1 MTQLLTLDN
10 VSLSFDMGANS
21 RYDALSGICLQIA
34 AGDRV
39 GVIGANGS
47 GKSTLLKI
55 MAKIFEPETGHV
67 EWAPN
72 VTASLLTLGL
82 GFRPD
87 LSGRDNAYLSCLLMG
102 LSSKSAS
109 SCLDEIEIFCELGS
123 FFDQP
128 VKFYSTGMR
137 ARLAFGSALL
147 NQSQVLLIDEVLSV
161 GDSVFREKARQALEE
176 RLSPERAAIIVS
188 HNLGQIS
195 SLADTAILMER
206 GEISASGAV
215 DDVLNV
221 YQRSTVSSR

>member
-1 MTQLLTLDN
+1 MTTLVNLNN
-10 VSLSFDMGANS
+10 VSISFEVGSNMRHA
-21 RYDALSGICLQIA
+21 ALTNISLQISS
-34 AGDRV
+34 GDRI
-39 GVIGANGS
+39 GVLGANGS

-82 GFRPD
+82 GFRGD

-102 LSSKSAS
+102 LPSTMAS
-109 SCLDEIEIFCELGS
+109 SRVDDIENFCELGR

-161 GDSVFREKARQALEE
+161 GDRVFREKAKRALDEQI
-176 RLSPERAAIIVS
+176 SPDRAAVIVS
-188 HNLGQIS
+188 HNLDQIRH
-195 SLADTAILMER
+195 LANSAMLIER
-206 GEISASGAV
+206 GAISVSGGV
-215 DDVLNV
+215 EDVLYA
-221 YQRSTVSSR
+221 YQHGTAASR

>member
-10 VSLSFDMGANS
+10 VSLSFDVGTNN
-21 RYDALSGICLQIA
+21 RYDALSSISLQIA
-34 AGDRV
+34 AGDRM
-39 GVIGANGS
+39 GVLGANGS

-72 VTASLLTLGL
+72 VTASLLTIGL
-82 GFRPD
+82 GFRAD

-102 LSSKSAS
+102 LSSKAAS
-109 SCLDEIEIFCELGS
+109 SCLDEIESFCELGS

-147 NQSQVLLIDEVLSV
+147 NQSQVLLVDEVLSV

-206 GEISASGAV
+206 GQISASGAV

>member
-1 MTQLLTLDN
+1 MTHLVTLDN

-21 RYDALSGICLQIA
+21 RYDALSSISLQIA

-39 GVIGANGS
+39 GVLGANGS

-55 MAKIFEPETGHV
+55 MAKIFEPGTGHV

-82 GFRPD
+82 GFRPA

-102 LSSKSAS
+102 LSSKAAS
-109 SCLDEIEIFCELGS
+109 SCLDEIESFCELGS

-188 HNLGQIS
+188 HNLGQIN

-206 GEISASGAV
+206 GQISASGAV

>member
-1 MTQLLTLDN
+1 MTRLLTLDN
-10 VSLSFDMGANS
+10 VSLSFDMGANI
-21 RYDALSGICLQIA
+21 RYDALSSISLQIA

-39 GVIGANGS
+39 GVLGANGS

-55 MAKIFEPETGHV
+55 MAKIFEPETGRV

-102 LSSKSAS
+102 LSSKAAS
-109 SCLDEIEIFCELGS
+109 SCLNEIEIFCELGS

-161 GDSVFREKARQALEE
+161 GDGVFREKARQALEE

-188 HNLGQIS
+188 HNLDQIS

-221 YQRSTVSSR
+221 YQRSTESPR

>member
-1 MTQLLTLDN
+1 MTRLLTLDS
-10 VSLSFDMGANS
+10 VSLSFDMGANI
-21 RYDALSGICLQIA
+21 RYDAVSSISLQIA

-39 GVIGANGS
+39 GVVGANGS

-55 MAKIFEPETGHV
+55 MAKIFEPEAGHV

-102 LSSKSAS
+102 LSPRAAS
-109 SCLDEIEIFCELGS
+109 SCLNEIESFCELGS

-161 GDSVFREKARQALEE
+161 GDNVFREKAKQALEE
-176 RLSPERAAIIVS
+176 QLSPERATIIVS
-188 HNLGQIS
+188 HNLGQLS

-215 DDVLNV
+215 DDVLEV
-221 YQRSTVSSR
+221 YQRSTVASR

>member
-102 LSSKSAS
+102 LSSKAAS
-109 SCLDEIEIFCELGS
+109 SCLDEIEIFVNWEVFLTS
-123 FFDQP
+123 
-128 VKFYSTGMR
+128 
-137 ARLAFGSALL
+137 LL
-147 NQSQVLLIDEVLSV
+147 NFIQQVCEPDLLS
-161 GDSVFREKARQALEE
+161 AR
-176 RLSPERAAIIVS
+176 R
-188 HNLGQIS
+188 
-195 SLADTAILMER
+195 
-206 GEISASGAV
+206 
-215 DDVLNV
+215 
-221 YQRSTVSSR
+221 Y

>member
-1 MTQLLTLDN
+1 MTRLLTLDR
-10 VSLSFDMGANS
+10 VSLSFDMGANI
-21 RYDALSGICLQIA
+21 RYDALSSISLQIA

-39 GVIGANGS
+39 GVLGANGS

-55 MAKIFEPETGHV
+55 MARIFEPETGHV

-102 LSSKSAS
+102 LSSKAAS
-109 SCLDEIEIFCELGS
+109 SCLNEIESFCELGS

-161 GDSVFREKARQALEE
+161 GDNVFREKAKQALEE
-176 RLSPERAAIIVS
+176 QLSPERATIIVS
-188 HNLGQIS
+188 HNLGQLS

-215 DDVLNV
+215 DDVLEV
-221 YQRSTVSSR
+221 YQRSTVASR

>member
-1 MTQLLTLDN
+1 MTHLLMLDN
-10 VSLSFDMGANS
+10 VSLSFDMGANT
-21 RYDALSGICLQIA
+21 RYDALSSISLQIA

-39 GVIGANGS
+39 GVLGANGS

-55 MAKIFEPETGHV
+55 MAKIFEPESGRV

-102 LSSKSAS
+102 LSSKAAS
-109 SCLDEIEIFCELGS
+109 SCLNEIESFCELGR

-161 GDSVFREKARQALEE
+161 GDSVFREKAKQALEE
-176 RLSPERAAIIVS
+176 QLSPERAAIIVS

-215 DDVLNV
+215 NDVLEV
-221 YQRSTVSSR
+221 YQRSTVASR

>member
-1 MTQLLTLDN
+1 GKCYVRFVVSEPFPTRHSCRGISNFSLSNRFTGFEQMTRLLTLDS
-10 VSLSFDMGANS
+10 VSLSFDMGANI
-21 RYDALSGICLQIA
+21 RYNAVSSISLQIA

-39 GVIGANGS
+39 GVVGANGS

-55 MAKIFEPETGHV
+55 MAKIFEPEAGHV

-102 LSSKSAS
+102 LSSKAAS
-109 SCLDEIEIFCELGS
+109 SCLNEIESFCELGS

-137 ARLAFGSALL
+137 ARLA
-147 NQSQVLLIDEVLSV
+147 
-161 GDSVFREKARQALEE
+161 
-176 RLSPERAAIIVS
+176 
-188 HNLGQIS
+188 
-195 SLADTAILMER
+195 
-206 GEISASGAV
+206 
-215 DDVLNV
+215 
-221 YQRSTVSSR
+221 

>member
-1 MTQLLTLDN
+1 MTRLLTLDS
-10 VSLSFDMGANS
+10 VSLSFDMGANI
-21 RYDALSGICLQIA
+21 RYDAVSSISLQIA
-34 AGDRV
+34 AGDRL
-39 GVIGANGS
+39 GVVGANGS

-55 MAKIFEPETGHV
+55 MAKIFEPEAGHV

-102 LSSKSAS
+102 LSSKAAS
-109 SCLDEIEIFCELGS
+109 SCLNEIESFCELGS

-161 GDSVFREKARQALEE
+161 GDSVFREKAKLALEE
-176 RLSPERAAIIVS
+176 QLSPERAAIIVS
-188 HNLGQIS
+188 HNLGQVS

-215 DDVLNV
+215 DYVLEV
-221 YQRSTVSSR
+221 YQRSTVTSR

>member
-1 MTQLLTLDN
+1 M
-10 VSLSFDMGANS
+10 V
-21 RYDALSGICLQIA
+21 
-34 AGDRV
+34 
-39 GVIGANGS
+39 GANGS

-55 MAKIFEPETGHV
+55 MAKIFEPEAGHV

-102 LSSKSAS
+102 LSSKAAS
-109 SCLDEIEIFCELGS
+109 SCLNEIESFCELGS

-161 GDSVFREKARQALEE
+161 GDNVFREKAKQALEE
-176 RLSPERAAIIVS
+176 QLSPERAAIIVS
-188 HNLGQIS
+188 HNLGQLS

-215 DDVLNV
+215 DDVLEV
-221 YQRSTVSSR
+221 YQRSTVTSR

>member
-10 VSLSFDMGANS
+10 VSLSFDVGTNN
-21 RYDALSGICLQIA
+21 RYDALSSISLQIA
-34 AGDRV
+34 AGDRM
-39 GVIGANGS
+39 GVLGANGS

-102 LSSKSAS
+102 LSSKVAS
-109 SCLDEIEIFCELGS
+109 SCLDEIESFCELGS

>member
-1 MTQLLTLDN
+1 MTHLLTLDN
-10 VSLSFDMGANS
+10 VSLSFDMGANI
-21 RYDALSGICLQIA
+21 RYDALSSISLQIA

-39 GVIGANGS
+39 GVLGANGS

-55 MAKIFEPETGHV
+55 MAKIFEPETGRV

-102 LSSKSAS
+102 LSSEAAS
-109 SCLDEIEIFCELGS
+109 SCLNEIESFCELGS

-161 GDSVFREKARQALEE
+161 GDTVFRKKAKQALEE
-176 RLSPERAAIIVS
+176 QLSPERAVIIVS

-215 DDVLNV
+215 DDVLEV
-221 YQRSTVSSR
+221 YQRSTVTTR

>member
-1 MTQLLTLDN
+1 MTRLLTLDS
-10 VSLSFDMGANS
+10 VSLSFDMGANI
-21 RYDALSGICLQIA
+21 RYDAVSSISLQIA

-39 GVIGANGS
+39 GVVGANGS

-55 MAKIFEPETGHV
+55 MAKIFEPEDGHV

-102 LSSKSAS
+102 LSSKAAS
-109 SCLDEIEIFCELGS
+109 SCLNEIESFCELGS

-161 GDSVFREKARQALEE
+161 GDNVFREKAKQALEE
-176 RLSPERAAIIVS
+176 QLSPERATIIVS
-188 HNLGQIS
+188 HNLGQLS

-215 DDVLNV
+215 DDVLEV
-221 YQRSTVSSR
+221 YQRSTVTSR

>member
-1 MTQLLTLDN
+1 MTHLLTLDN
-10 VSLSFDMGANS
+10 VSLSFDMGANI
-21 RYDALSGICLQIA
+21 RYDALSSISLQIA

-39 GVIGANGS
+39 GVLGANGS

-55 MAKIFEPETGHV
+55 MAKIFEPETGRV

-102 LSSKSAS
+102 LSSEAAS
-109 SCLDEIEIFCELGS
+109 SCLNEIESFCELGS

-161 GDSVFREKARQALEE
+161 GDNVFRKKAKQALEE
-176 RLSPERAAIIVS
+176 QLSPERAVIIVS

-215 DDVLNV
+215 DDVLEV
-221 YQRSTVSSR
+221 YQRSTVTTR

>member
-1 MTQLLTLDN
+1 MTHLLTLDN
-10 VSLSFDMGANS
+10 VSLSFDMGANI
-21 RYDALSGICLQIA
+21 RYDALSSISLQIA

-39 GVIGANGS
+39 GVLGANGS

-55 MAKIFEPETGHV
+55 MAKIFEPETGRV

-102 LSSKSAS
+102 LSSEAAS
-109 SCLDEIEIFCELGS
+109 SCLNEIESFCELGS

-161 GDSVFREKARQALEE
+161 GDNVFRTKAKQALEE
-176 RLSPERAAIIVS
+176 QLSPERAVIIVS

-215 DDVLNV
+215 DDVLEV
-221 YQRSTVSSR
+221 YQRSTVTTR

>member
-10 VSLSFDMGANS
+10 VSLSFDVGTNN
-21 RYDALSGICLQIA
+21 RYDALSSISLQIA
-34 AGDRV
+34 AGDRM
-39 GVIGANGS
+39 GVLGANGS

-55 MAKIFEPETGHV
+55 MAKIFEPEAGHV

-102 LSSKSAS
+102 LSSTVAS
-109 SCLDEIEIFCELGS
+109 SCLDEIESFCELGS

-147 NQSQVLLIDEVLSV
+147 NQSQVLLVDEVLSV

-206 GEISASGAV
+206 GQISASGAV

>member
-1 MTQLLTLDN
+1 MTHLLTLDN

-39 GVIGANGS
+39 GIIGANGS

-102 LSSKSAS
+102 LSSKAAS
-109 SCLDEIEIFCELGS
+109 SCLDEIESFCELGG

-147 NQSQVLLIDEVLSV
+147 NQSQILLIDEVLSV
-161 GDSVFREKARQALEE
+161 GDSVFREKAREALEE
-176 RLSPERAAIIVS
+176 RLSPERATIIVS
-188 HNLGQIS
+188 HNLGQMS
-195 SLADTAILMER
+195 SLVDTAILMER
-206 GEISASGAV
+206 GEISALGAV

-221 YQRSTVSSR
+221 YQHSTVSSR

>member
-10 VSLSFDMGANS
+10 VSLSFDVGTNN
-21 RYDALSGICLQIA
+21 RYDALSSISLQIA

-39 GVIGANGS
+39 GVLGANGS

-102 LSSKSAS
+102 LSSTVAS
-109 SCLDEIEIFCELGS
+109 SCLDEIESFCELGS

-147 NQSQVLLIDEVLSV
+147 NQSQVLLVDEVLSV

-206 GEISASGAV
+206 GQISASGAV

>member
-1 MTQLLTLDN
+1 MTHLVTLDN
-10 VSLSFDMGANS
+10 VSLSFDVGANS

-39 GVIGANGS
+39 GVVGANGS

-67 EWAPN
+67 DWAPN

-102 LSSKSAS
+102 LSSKAAS
-109 SCLDEIEIFCELGS
+109 SCLNEIESFCELGS
-123 FFDQP
+123 FFDRP

-161 GDSVFREKARQALEE
+161 GDSVFREKAGQALEE

-195 SLADTAILMER
+195 SLADTAILMES

>member
-1 MTQLLTLDN
+1 MTHLLTLDN

-67 EWAPN
+67 EWAPD

-102 LSSKSAS
+102 LSSKAAS

-161 GDSVFREKARQALEE
+161 GDSVFREKARHALEE
-176 RLSPERAAIIVS
+176 RLSPDRAAIIVS
-188 HNLGQIS
+188 HNL
-195 SLADTAILMER
+195 
-206 GEISASGAV
+206 V
-215 DDVLNV
+215 K
-221 YQRSTVSSR
+221 

>member
-1 MTQLLTLDN
+1 MTHLLTLDN
-10 VSLSFDMGANS
+10 VSLSFDMGANI

-55 MAKIFEPETGHV
+55 MAKIFEPESGHV

-102 LSSKSAS
+102 LSSKAAS
-109 SCLDEIEIFCELGS
+109 SCLDEIESFCELGS

>member
-1 MTQLLTLDN
+1 MTCLLTLDS
-10 VSLSFDMGANS
+10 VSLSFDMGANI
-21 RYDALSGICLQIA
+21 RYDAVSSISLQIA

-39 GVIGANGS
+39 GVVGANGS

-67 EWAPN
+67 EWAPD

-102 LSSKSAS
+102 LSSKVAS
-109 SCLDEIEIFCELGS
+109 SCLNEIENFCELGS

-137 ARLAFGSALL
+137 ARLAFGSALM

-161 GDSVFREKARQALEE
+161 GDIVFREKAKQALEE
-176 RLSPERAAIIVS
+176 QLSPERAAIIVS

-195 SLADTAILMER
+195 SLADTAILMKG

-215 DDVLNV
+215 DDVLEV
-221 YQRSTVSSR
+221 YQRSTVTSS

>member
-1 MTQLLTLDN
+1 MTTLVNLDN
-10 VSLSFDMGANS
+10 VAISFEVGSNMRHA
-21 RYDALSGICLQIA
+21 ALTNISLQISS
-34 AGDRV
+34 GDRI
-39 GVIGANGS
+39 GVLGANGS

-82 GFRPD
+82 GFRGD

-102 LSSKSAS
+102 LPSTMAS
-109 SCLDEIEIFCELGS
+109 SRVDDIENFCELGC

-161 GDSVFREKARQALEE
+161 GDRIFREKAKRALDEQ
-176 RLSPERAAIIVS
+176 LSPDRAAIIVS
-188 HNLGQIS
+188 HNLDQIRH
-195 SLADTAILMER
+195 LANSAMLIER
-206 GEISASGAV
+206 GEISVSGGV
-215 DDVLNV
+215 EDVLYA
-221 YQRSTVSSR
+221 YQHGTAASR